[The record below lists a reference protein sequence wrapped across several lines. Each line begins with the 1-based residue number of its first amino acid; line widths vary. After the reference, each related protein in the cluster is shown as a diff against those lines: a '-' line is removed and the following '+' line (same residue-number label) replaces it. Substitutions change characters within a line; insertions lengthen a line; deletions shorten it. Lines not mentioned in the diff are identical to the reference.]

1 MFVLGIHV
9 GGSLLCLADQGVF
22 FSIKG
27 FSVNFEGELPSK
39 SLPSLAPG
47 HRWSKAE
54 ESLSFVVI
62 KDGRKSSNC
71 SEVKGPAVVCK

>member
-1 MFVLGIHV
+1 M
-9 GGSLLCLADQGVF
+9 ADQGVF
-22 FSIKG
+22 FSIKMAKDG

-39 SLPSLAPG
+39 SLPPLAPG
-47 HRWSKAE
+47 QRWSKAE

-71 SEVKGPAVVCK
+71 SEVKGPAAVCK